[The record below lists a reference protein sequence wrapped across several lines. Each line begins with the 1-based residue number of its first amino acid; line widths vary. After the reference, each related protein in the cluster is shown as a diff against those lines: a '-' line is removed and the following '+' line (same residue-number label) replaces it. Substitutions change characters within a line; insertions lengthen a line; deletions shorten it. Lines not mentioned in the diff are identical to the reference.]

1 MDRSRP
7 AILVRGQRADR
18 RAAWRRRQCQLTMEA
33 RMGRNSVVVATL
45 LVHSV
50 KMATNRQRMI
60 AVAAGGMCCRGVS
73 LSPSH
78 SDKPDF

>member
-1 MDRSRP
+1 
-7 AILVRGQRADR
+7 
-18 RAAWRRRQCQLTMEA
+18 
-33 RMGRNSVVVATL
+33 MGRNSVVVATL

-50 KMATNRQRMI
+50 KMATKRLRMNE
-60 AVAAGGMCCRGVS
+60 VAGGGMCCSGVS

>member
-1 MDRSRP
+1 M
-7 AILVRGQRADR
+7 ACA
-18 RAAWRRRQCQLTMEA
+18 MEA

-50 KMATNRQRMI
+50 KMAIKRQRMT
-60 AVAAGGMCCRGVS
+60 AVADGGMCCSGVS

-78 SDKPDF
+78 SDRPDCWVLH

>member
-1 MDRSRP
+1 
-7 AILVRGQRADR
+7 
-18 RAAWRRRQCQLTMEA
+18 
-33 RMGRNSVVVATL
+33 MGRNSVVVATL

-60 AVAAGGMCCRGVS
+60 PVAAGGMCCSGVS